1 MLVLGIES
9 SCDETGAAVVDESG
23 LVGSDVVR
31 SQVALHAPYG
41 GVVPE
46 LASRDHVRG
55 ITLVIREALV
65 RAGIGFEGLGGVAV
79 TARPGLSGAL
89 LVGVS
94 VAASVG
100 AVDSLG
106 WPAESDALGEELAA
120 GVGSSSL
127 SWETTAIAMIT
138 AAVPA
143 TAPPTA

>member
-1 MLVLGIES
+1 M
-9 SCDETGAAVVDESG
+9 
-23 LVGSDVVR
+23 
-31 SQVALHAPYG
+31 
-41 GVVPE
+41 
-46 LASRDHVRG
+46 
-55 ITLVIREALV
+55 
-65 RAGIGFEGLGGVAV
+65 
-79 TARPGLSGAL
+79 
-89 LVGVS
+89 GVS

-106 WPAESDALGEELAA
+106 WPEDSDALGEELAA